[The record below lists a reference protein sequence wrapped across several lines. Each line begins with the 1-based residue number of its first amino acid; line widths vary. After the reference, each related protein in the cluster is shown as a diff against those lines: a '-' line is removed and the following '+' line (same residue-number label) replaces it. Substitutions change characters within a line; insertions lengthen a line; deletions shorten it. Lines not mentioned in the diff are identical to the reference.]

1 MKNTILEDNKLI
13 DLNRFISIR
22 GVHVAS
28 DGVPVMCANFDVN
41 WNNSAHIACATLQIL
56 LTKNSIF

>member
-1 MKNTILEDNKLI
+1 MKNRILEDNKLI
-13 DLNRFISIR
+13 DLNHFISIR

-28 DGVPVMCANFDVN
+28 DGVPVMCANFDGN